1 MTQPEDHFELS
12 EFGELGA
19 LLTAERPE
27 VDTEFARKL
36 DEWAAA
42 GFPRGSRPSAQ
53 PQSAPAGGGGREG
66 MRGLFDRLSAV
77 PPRRILAPVAAF
89 ACLAVV
95 ASVSVSQV
103 STDSGNDPA
112 NSTIATEDTDSS
124 AAVLGEAESAQSPAA
139 EAAPGE
145 GRAGAAQDTPEAPEA
160 DAAPSPAAPE
170 AVQSDGGAPIGGSG
184 AGATPPPPL
193 TGTGAG
199 EREIAQDVNL
209 ELSTEPEEL
218 RDVADGVL
226 EVTDRHNGFVVSSNV
241 SSSAATDGVGAS
253 GTARFEL
260 QIPALQLQ
268 ATISELSELAHVSSR
283 SDGSVDITGQFKS
296 AERRIAQLSAER
308 DRLLAEI
315 QEAEKDDRRSILRAR
330 LDTIRAQ
337 LGGAQRDLARAEQ
350 RVDLVPVT
358 VTVSTDEPADD
369 GNWSLDEALDD
380 TVDVLTTVAG
390 ILLLSAAVL
399 LPLGLIALL
408 VALAWRRGVTRK
420 REQAL
425 DGE

>member
-1 MTQPEDHFELS
+1 
-12 EFGELGA
+12 
-19 LLTAERPE
+19 
-27 VDTEFARKL
+27 
-36 DEWAAA
+36 
-42 GFPRGSRPSAQ
+42 
-53 PQSAPAGGGGREG
+53 
-66 MRGLFDRLSAV
+66 MRGFFDRLSAV
-77 PPRRILAPVAAF
+77 PPRRILAPVGAF

-95 ASVSVSQV
+95 ASVSVSRI

-112 NSTIATEDTDSS
+112 NSTIAIEDIDSS
-124 AAVLGEAESAQSPAA
+124 AAGLGEAQSAQSPAT

-145 GRAGAAQDTPEAPEA
+145 GRAGAAQDTEAPEA

-170 AVQSDGGAPIGGSG
+170 AVQSDDGGVAIGGSG
-184 AGATPPPPL
+184 AGAAPPTPL

-226 EVTDRHNGFVVSSNV
+226 DVTDRHNGFVVSSNV
-241 SSSAATDGVGAS
+241 SNSAATDGVEAS

-260 QIPALQLQ
+260 QIPAPQLQ

-283 SDGSVDITGQFKS
+283 SDGTVDVTGQFKG
-296 AERRIAQLSAER
+296 AERRIEQLSAER

-315 QEAEKDDRRSILRAR
+315 QEAEKDERRSILRAR

-390 ILLLSAAVL
+390 IILLSAAVL

-408 VALAWRRGVTRK
+408 VALVWRRTVTRK

>member
-1 MTQPEDHFELS
+1 MTQPEDRFES
-12 EFGELGA
+12 GEFGELGA

-27 VDTEFARKL
+27 VDAEFTRKL

-42 GFPRGSRPSAQ
+42 GFPHGSRPSAQ
-53 PQSAPAGGGGREG
+53 AQPAAAGGGGREG
-66 MRGLFDRLSAV
+66 IRGLFDRLSAV
-77 PPRRILAPVAAF
+77 PPRRILAPVGAF

-95 ASVSVSQV
+95 AAVSVSQV
-103 STDSGNDPA
+103 SNSGDDIVN
-112 NSTIATEDTDSS
+112 
-124 AAVLGEAESAQSPAA
+124 LAESLSSKPRQTTTVPSDDDANKILPAQ
-139 EAAPGE
+139 E
-145 GRAGAAQDTPEAPEA
+145 GAATEAPEVPAATPAPSVTEDVVAPESA
-160 DAAPSPAAPE
+160 DAGGNGFGVARGD
-170 AVQSDGGAPIGGSG
+170 AVVPGQD
-184 AGATPPPPL
+184 
-193 TGTGAG
+193 
-199 EREIAQDVNL
+199 REIAQDVNL

-226 EVTDRHNGFVVSSNV
+226 EVTDRHNGFVVSSSV
-241 SSSAATDGVGAS
+241 SSSDPTTDGAEAS

-260 QIPALQLQ
+260 QIPAAELQ
-268 ATISELSELAHVSSR
+268 ATISELSDLAHVSSR
-283 SDGSVDITGQFKS
+283 SDGTVDITGRFKS
-296 AERRIAQLSAER
+296 AERQIGELSAER

-315 QEAEKDDRRSILRAR
+315 EEAQTDDRRSILRAR
-330 LDTIRAQ
+330 LDTVRAQ
-337 LGGAQRDLARAEQ
+337 LDGAQRDLATAEQ

-358 VTVSTDEPADD
+358 VTVSTDEPVDD

-390 ILLLSAAVL
+390 ILLVSAAVL

-408 VALAWRRGVTRK
+408 AALVWRRGLSRR